1 MTKVKTRDSY
11 LGPLV
16 ASDERLIYGYD
27 MGQFKPLETG
37 FYSPETHYVVNLSLD
52 SRMTFIER
60 SVYNL
65 FDFVRDVGGL
75 VSGLNG
81 IFIILVTII

>member
-1 MTKVKTRDSY
+1 
-11 LGPLV
+11 
-16 ASDERLIYGYD
+16 
-27 MGQFKPLETG
+27 MGNFKPLETG
-37 FYSPETHYVVNLSLD
+37 FYTPETHFVVNFNLD
-52 SRMTFIER
+52 SQMTFIDR

-81 IFIILVTII
+81 IFIILVAIV